1 MQRNWSILLCKLPRS
16 RFAQLCCWTFWNI
29 LVTKCLQRHFCIKCI
44 FAPKGFLHSHHSFY
58 QVKIIFIVMLI
69 KRAKDHA
76 PFGRLEH
83 FAEHFVVQKCIFASH
98 FAGKNAFLHHKMWC
112 KIFTRMVLTL
122 YNKKSDV
129 FTGCIFRVLN
139 ILVYFVVQK
148 CIFAQQN
155 IPKCKRSLCKLGENL
170 LY

>member
-1 MQRNWSILLCKLPRS
+1 MVPK
-16 RFAQLCCWTFWNI
+16 AQ
-29 LVTKCLQRHFCIKCI
+29 
-44 FAPKGFLHSHHSFY
+44 
-58 QVKIIFIVMLI
+58 
-69 KRAKDHA
+69 
-76 PFGRLEH
+76 LEH
-83 FAEHFVVQKCIFASH
+83 FAYIFGLQKCMQ
-98 FAGKNAFLHHKMWC
+98 NAPIRFYFFYL
-112 KIFTRMVLTL
+112 MVLTL